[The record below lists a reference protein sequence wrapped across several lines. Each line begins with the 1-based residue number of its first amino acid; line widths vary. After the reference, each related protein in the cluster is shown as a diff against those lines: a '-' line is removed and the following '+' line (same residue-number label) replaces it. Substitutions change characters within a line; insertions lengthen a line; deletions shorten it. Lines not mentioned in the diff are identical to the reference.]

1 MFTHVSA
8 NARQMFDRV
17 SIYIRE
23 IGMEL
28 SYVPTLFEDATIC
41 PIIAFWFL
49 KQESWFVNGCRS
61 LIVILSSRYAFPWH
75 HAWRKKSLNCF
86 YLFGVSV
93 IAALANA
100 ARWIFELWKIN
111 CKICSSNFCTI
122 STTKDTTIMTH
133 VFKKWFVVFF
143 TWWVLPR
150 SHNNW
155 YRIF

>member
-1 MFTHVSA
+1 MTGFT
-8 NARQMFDRV
+8 
-17 SIYIRE
+17 
-23 IGMEL
+23 
-28 SYVPTLFEDATIC
+28 
-41 PIIAFWFL
+41 WFL
-49 KQESWFVNGCRS
+49 SHAAWSMVPAAKIFLTKINYNC
-61 LIVILSSRYAFPWH
+61 ILVLETRILVCYWLQIINSNSFLQVAFPWH

-86 YLFGVSV
+86 NLFGVGV

-100 ARWIFELWKIN
+100 ARWIFKLWKIN

-133 VFKKWFVVFF
+133 VFKKGFVVFF